1 MEKIMC
7 NRIYKFLDKNNIR
20 YSLQFGFRQ
29 HYSTSYALIN
39 LTEAIMKALDDG
51 NFACGISV
59 DLHKSFNTVD
69 HSILLSKLCH
79 YGISGLTNK
88 WFQSYLAN
96 RKQFVS
102 SNGFALSTSSIAS
115 GLTQGSVL
123 GPLLF
128 LLYIN
133 DLHVAIK
140 HGKVHHF
147 ADDTNLLIINKSLK
161 TLNKNLNSDLKN
173 LTN

>member
-1 MEKIMC
+1 MKKIMC
-7 NRIYKFLDKNNIR
+7 NRIYKLLDKNNIR

-29 HYSTSYALIN
+29 HYSTSYALLN

-51 NFACGISV
+51 NFACGISG

-79 YGISGLTNK
+79 YGIRGLTNK

-102 SNGFALSTSSIAS
+102 INGFALSTSSIAS

-161 TLNKNLNSDLKN
+161 TLNKNLNNDLKN